1 MGSGA
6 MVTVL
11 HSTFFCTVLAFKSL
25 NVLGVDVTLPN
36 LVIPFYAVFKEP
48 GLLGIVRMVIGKSN
62 G

>member
-1 MGSGA
+1 

-11 HSTFFCTVLAFKSL
+11 HSTVLAFKSL

-48 GLLGIVRMVIGKSN
+48 GLLGIVRMVVGKSN
-62 G
+62 GRG